1 MQINDLAYVK
11 ACKAAAQLRAV
22 ADEAVD
28 TFIESDVRRFA
39 SQIVAN
45 IAARYGSAIAESG
58 ARKPA
63 IFIVNDDV
71 DYARRNWVGR

>member
-1 MQINDLAYVK
+1 MQISDITYVK
-11 ACKAAAQLRAV
+11 ACKAVAQLRAV

-28 TFIESDVRRFA
+28 TFVEADVRRFA
-39 SQIVAN
+39 SQLVAL
-45 IAARYGSAIAESG
+45 IAARYGGAIADSG